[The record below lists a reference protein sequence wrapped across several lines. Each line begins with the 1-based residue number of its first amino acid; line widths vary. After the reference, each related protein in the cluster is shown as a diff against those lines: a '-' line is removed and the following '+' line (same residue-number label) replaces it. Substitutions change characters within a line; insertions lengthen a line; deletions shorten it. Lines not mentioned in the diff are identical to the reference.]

1 MISQFVKKIGGIFLV
16 VALIA
21 SCVTLAFALDPKGRP
36 KGMGPN
42 AASGYYVW
50 QDDKGWHLRT
60 ISGSQARKFEGEIT
74 CDGGSINELKQYRD
88 EAANWFTQQGNK
100 IKINL
105 NTDKNIDG
113 LDFQVNGGSL
123 TFDLRVDDRSDATFV
138 RVGSASENPSGI
150 PFTLQI
156 K

>member
-1 MISQFVKKIGGIFLV
+1 MINHFVKKIAGFFLV
-16 VALIA
+16 LTLIA

-42 AASGYYVW
+42 AASGYYIW
-50 QDDKGWHLRT
+50 QDDKGWHLRA
-60 ISGSQARKFEGEIT
+60 ISGSQQRKFDGEIT
-74 CDGGSINELKQYRD
+74 CDGGSINDVKQYRD
-88 EAANWFTQQGNK
+88 ESANWFKVDGNK

-113 LDFQVNGGSL
+113 FDFQVNGGSL
-123 TFDLRVDDRSDATFV
+123 TFDLRVDDRAESSTI
-138 RVGSASENPSGI
+138 RVGANSENPSGV
-150 PFTLQI
+150 PFTVQV